1 MEPKENAVSETLT
14 AAHAAEAVGAGAEPI
29 VNDLTIHVAT
39 VNGSGSQSSNNV
51 LMRSIFQMG
60 VPVSGKN
67 MFPSNIAGLPTWF
80 TIRANKHGWIGRKKE
95 VDLMVC
101 MNAQTSREDVEGL
114 TPGSLCIYDAPL
126 NCKAIRNDVEF
137 FEVPF
142 AKLAA
147 DLSEDSKLRKLL
159 TNMIYVGIIAEL
171 IGIER
176 DEILNAITKQFKG
189 KKKAIDPNVAAIDK
203 GIDYAKANLPKQ
215 NRWRVERMNAT
226 QGKIIIDG
234 NAAAAIG
241 GMFGGC
247 TVVTWYPITPSSS
260 LCESLIDYMRQ
271 YRIDEDGKATFAI
284 VQAEDELAAV
294 GMVLGA
300 GWAGARSMTSTAG
313 PGISLMAEFIGL
325 GYFAEL
331 PGVIWDIQR
340 VGPSTG
346 LPTRTAQGDVNQVAY
361 LSHGDTQ
368 HIVLIPNS
376 VNECYEFAMEALDL
390 AEQFQTPVFCLSD
403 LDLGM
408 NNWMSDPFEY
418 PTKPI
423 RRGKVL
429 TAEQLTEL
437 NGKWGRYADVDGDG
451 IPYRTLP
458 GTDHPFAS
466 YFTRGSG
473 HDPQARYSEKPQDYK
488 DTVDRLARKYE
499 TAKQYVPKPVVD
511 HKPDAKIAFL
521 AYGTTHWALEEARDQ
536 LRRERGLETSY
547 FRLRALPFTE
557 ELKAFVA
564 AHDRI
569 YVVEQNRDGQ
579 MADMIRLELGTQQ
592 DKIRKILHYTGLP
605 CDARTISDAVL
616 QMEST
621 VAQGEPLLLVR
632 AEARLT
638 GGTIPMIPN
647 GATVKVARAE
657 D

>member
-1 MEPKENAVSETLT
+1 MSETLI
-14 AAHAAEAVGAGAEPI
+14 APDAVEASVAGAGPI

-101 MNAQTSREDVEGL
+101 MNAQTAREDVEAL
-114 TPGSLCIYDAPL
+114 TPGSVCIYDAPL
-126 NCKAIRNDVEF
+126 NCKAIRNDITF

-142 AKLAA
+142 AKLAV
-147 DLSEDSKLRKLL
+147 DLAEDSKLRKLL
-159 TNMIYVGIIAEL
+159 TNMIYVGIVAEL

-176 DEILNAITKQFKG
+176 DEILTAITKQFKG
-189 KKKAIDPNVAAIDK
+189 KKKAIDPNVAAVDK
-203 GIDYAKANLPKQ
+203 GIAYAKENLPRQ
-215 NRWRVERMNAT
+215 NKWRVERMNAT
-226 QGKIIIDG
+226 EGKIIIDG
-234 NAAAAIG
+234 NAAAALGSIFAG
-241 GMFGGC
+241 V

-260 LCESLIDYMRQ
+260 LCESIIEYAKQ
-271 YRIDEDGKATFAI
+271 TRIDENGKATFAV

-368 HIVLIPNS
+368 HIVLIPSS
-376 VNECYEFAMEALDL
+376 VSECFEFAGEALDL
-390 AEQFQTPVFCLSD
+390 AEEFQTPVFVLSD

-418 PTKPI
+418 PAKPI
-423 RRGKVL
+423 KRGKVL

-437 NGKWGRYADVDGDG
+437 QGKWGRYDDVDGDG
-451 IPYRTLP
+451 IPWRTLP

-473 HDPQARYSEKPQDYK
+473 HDAQARYSEKPQDYK
-488 DTVDRLARKYE
+488 DTVDRLAKKTE
-499 TAKQYVPKPVVD
+499 TAKLFVPRPIVD
-511 HKPDAKIAFL
+511 VREHAKIGFI
-521 AYGTTHWALEEARDQ
+521 AYGTTTWALEESRDQ
-536 LRRERGLETSY
+536 LRRERGVETSY
-547 FRLRALPFTE
+547 FRLRALPFTD

-564 AHDRI
+564 THDRV

-579 MADMIRLELGTQQ
+579 MADMIRLAVGEDQRKL
-592 DKIRKILHYTGLP
+592 RKILHYTGLP
-605 CDARTISDAVL
+605 CDARTITDAVL

-621 VAQGEPLLLVR
+621 IALPEPLLLVR
-632 AEARLT
+632 AEAKLT
-638 GGTIPMIPN
+638 GGSAIPFVP
-647 GATVKVARAE
+647 GATPRTEVRVE

>member
-1 MEPKENAVSETLT
+1 MTANAV
-14 AAHAAEAVGAGAEPI
+14 

-80 TIRANKHGWIGRKKE
+80 TIRANKDGWIGRKKE

-101 MNAQTSREDVEGL
+101 MNAQTAKEDVEGL
-114 TPGSLCIYDAPL
+114 PSGALCIYDAPL
-126 NCKAIRNDVEF
+126 KCNQYRSDLHYY
-137 FEVPF
+137 EVPF
-142 AKLAA
+142 AKLAMEIA
-147 DLSEDSKLRKLL
+147 DEAKLRKLL
-159 TNMIYVGIIAEL
+159 TNMLYVGIIAEL
-171 IGIER
+171 LGIDR
-176 DEILNAITKQFKG
+176 AEILVALDKQFKG
-189 KKKAIDPNVAAIDK
+189 KQKAIAANVAAIDK
-203 GIDYAKANLPKQ
+203 GIEYAKANLPRQ
-215 NRWRVERMNAT
+215 DRWRIERMDAT
-226 QGKIIIDG
+226 RGKIIIDG

-241 GMFGGC
+241 AMFGGV

-260 LCESLIDYMRQ
+260 LCESLIDYMKEH
-271 YRIDEDGKATFAI
+271 RIGPDGKATFAI

-300 GWAGARSMTSTAG
+300 GWAGARSMTATAG
-313 PGISLMAEFIGL
+313 PGISLMGEFAGL

-346 LPTRTAQGDVNQVAY
+346 LPTRTAQGDVLQAAT

-368 HIVLIPNS
+368 HIVLLPSS
-376 VNECYEFAMEALDL
+376 VNECYEFAQEALDL
-390 AEQFQTPVFCLSD
+390 AEEFQTPIFVLSD

-408 NNWMSDPFEY
+408 NNWISDPFVY
-418 PTKPI
+418 PEKPI

-429 TAEQLTEL
+429 TAEQIEQLG
-437 NGKWGRYADVDGDG
+437 GKWGRYLDVDNDG
-451 IPYRTLP
+451 VPWRTVP

-473 HDPQARYSEKPQDYK
+473 HDEYARYSEKPEDYK
-488 DTVDRLARKYE
+488 NTVDRLAKKYE
-499 TAKQYVPKPVVD
+499 TAKLFVPRPVVD
-511 HKPDAKIAFL
+511 QRDGAKIGFI
-521 AYGTTHWALEEARDQ
+521 AYGTTTWALEESRHQ
-536 LRRERGLETSY
+536 LRTERGVETSY
-547 FRLRALPFTE
+547 FRLRAMPFTD

-564 AHDRI
+564 AHDRV

-579 MADMIRLELGTQQ
+579 MGDLIRLEVGNDQHKL
-592 DKIRKILHYTGLP
+592 RKILHYTGLP
-605 CDARTISDAVL
+605 CDARTITDAVL
-616 QMEST
+616 RMEES
-621 VAQGEPLLLVR
+621 AALAEPLLLVR
-632 AEARLT
+632 GEARMT
-638 GGTIPMIPN
+638 AATIPLVPPTTLQQHAGQM
-647 GATVKVARAE
+647 E